1 MMADRARGRGGRH
14 ERRLSDL
21 SIHPED
27 DTFRPYRVDT
37 SHSEFT
43 VELNL
48 DGDRLVVQ
56 EWRDLQSGALSDFV
70 VSQQTLD
77 AEGGDWKDV
86 ALVDAKHGTVHIHR
100 YRRSGSEISRAE
112 ISGYST
118 REQLEDIYRGIHDH
132 MFDTWE
138 DNRRRWAAGR

>member
-1 MMADRARGRGGRH
+1 M
-14 ERRLSDL
+14 
-21 SIHPED
+21 
-27 DTFRPYRVDT
+27 
-37 SHSEFT
+37 
-43 VELNL
+43 ELNL
-48 DGDRLVVQ
+48 DGDRLVVR